1 MNPVRSTLGES
12 DLPLLLSSPRSFEAT
27 RLLRLE
33 AAQAHDMLYLLL
45 PPGVVERLDDPNS
58 PTHFAESRP
67 DVSILFIKL
76 HNFAARTQS
85 LPPQELVALLNA
97 VFRCSAAA
105 FVERYCYVC
114 MLLPYGSP
122 PPSNRILMSL
132 AFCSISTSEF
142 DTLIET
148 APNCSKV
155 EQVYSEVSLQL
166 TIA

>member
-33 AAQAHDMLYLLL
+33 AAQAHDILSLLL

-97 VFRCSAAA
+97 VFRCAAA
-105 FVERYCYVC
+105 TF
-114 MLLPYGSP
+114 PAF
-122 PPSNRILMSL
+122 
-132 AFCSISTSEF
+132 AFCAIVIVDPF
-142 DTLIET
+142 FT
-148 APNCSKV
+148 ARLSDPPLRLPSGVDPNQRV
-155 EQVYSEVSLQL
+155 
-166 TIA
+166 